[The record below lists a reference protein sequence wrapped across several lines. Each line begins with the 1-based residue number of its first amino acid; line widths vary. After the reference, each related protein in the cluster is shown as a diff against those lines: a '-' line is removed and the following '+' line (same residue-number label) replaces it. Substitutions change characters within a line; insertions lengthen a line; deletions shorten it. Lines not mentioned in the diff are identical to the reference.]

1 MKNNKGFTLIEL
13 LAIIV
18 ILAIIAV
25 ITVPLILGIIDDAKK
40 GVAEDS
46 AYGYKDAVNKF
57 YATEL
62 MNNKD
67 FSMQDKTYTIDELST
82 AGVIV
87 SGNEPEGNSWITIE
101 NNNVKSG
108 CLQYDEYNVNITNG
122 NVGKAVKGEC
132 ESNSSIVIVSGTKGN
147 LQSGDVVRIGD
158 TENFYVVSSDNSA
171 NGKTI
176 LLAKYNLN
184 VGYDIIMV
192 KGTYGIP
199 TQTKTSIQNLDGVK
213 QDSDFSGCESSD
225 SSCKASL
232 FSSDYYWM
240 DNGPRK
246 LKDQYSNNGA
256 YSHSNENDMFFDSNG
271 QVYPYVYDSNSEI
284 YSYINGENGYLDYL
298 KSLGAPSSITG
309 RLMTVDEALISGCV
323 INESGNNP
331 CTGWITETQF
341 YLGSA
346 ISGSA
351 SLEISNSA
359 INRTYTVLGSSSN
372 INAGV
377 RPVIE
382 IETSYIK

>member
-1 MKNNKGFTLIEL
+1 MKKLNNKGF
-13 LAIIV
+13 AIST
-18 ILAIIAV
+18 ILFSV
-25 ITVPLILGIIDDAKK
+25 
-40 GVAEDS
+40 
-46 AYGYKDAVNKF
+46 
-57 YATEL
+57 L
-62 MNNKD
+62 MI
-67 FSMQDKTYTIDELST
+67 FIS
-82 AGVIV
+82 V
-87 SGNEPEGNSWITIE
+87 SIITISTIASNPDKNPGIKCPNGC
-101 NNNVKSG
+101 NNDNCVCPPTPNEVLTERCPNEFKIG
-108 CLQYDEYNVNITNG
+108 TEHFCPLYIG
-122 NVGKAVKGEC
+122 NDY
-132 ESNSSIVIVSGTKGN
+132 IV
-147 LQSGDVVRIGD
+147 
-158 TENFYVVSSDNSA
+158 A
-171 NGKTI
+171 
-176 LLAKYNLN
+176 LAKYNLN

-309 RLMTVDEALISGCV
+309 RLMTIDEALISGCV
-323 INESGNNP
+323 LNESGNNP

-382 IETSYIK
+382 VETSYIK